1 MILST
6 DGQTEKVKPVYP
18 FSNFVEDG
26 GIKT

>member
-6 DGQTEKVKPVYP
+6 DGQTEKVKPVYL
-18 FSNFVEDG
+18 FSNSVEDG